1 MTSGATC
8 GSTSGATCGTTS
20 GATRGANC
28 GATSGATSGARSGA
42 TNGSTSG
49 ATRGDTRPTPR
60 SARADDDGYIRV
72 ARKKSLNV
80 NTKRPVIGTR
90 LHGNTLKVSS
100 GRFISIFVSR
110 LDPSVS
116 CDALSAYIHHV
127 HSIDANCEKLITK
140 YNTYASFKVNVTCND
155 MSTFL
160 DPDKWPQ
167 GVYLRKFFNN
177 KK

>member
-1 MTSGATC
+1 MLAKLPGDRIISPTRTAPRAARTC
-8 GSTSGATCGTTS
+8 GP
-20 GATRGANC
+20 
-28 GATSGATSGARSGA
+28 TSGARSGA

-49 ATRGDTRPTPR
+49 ATRGDTRPTQR

-116 CDALSAYIHHV
+116 CDALSAYIHDV

-167 GVYLRKFFNN
+167 GVYLRKLFNN